1 MLCVFE
7 NCDKKVLS
15 RMLCQRHYYFARRKY
30 KNIDKYP
37 LLEVKTP
44 IERFNGMYKVV
55 KSGCWEWRKI
65 SVDKKGYGRFVSEVG
80 KFAHRFSYHYHKG
93 KLDPKLTI
101 DHLCRNKRCVNPD
114 HLEQV
119 TQRENVLRGTADAA
133 KNVLKTHCKRGH
145 KLSGK
150 NLFVKKSKNGH
161 RKRYCME
168 CKRLT
173 NRLSYHR
180 LKNKKEAREK
190 TLAQMSREELRLLGL
205 GGE

>member
-1 MLCVFE
+1 MLCE
-7 NCDKKVLS
+7 NQNCDKKAIS
-15 RMLCQRHYYFARRKY
+15 RMLCQKHYDLARRRH
-30 KNIDKYP
+30 KNLDSYP
-37 LLEVKTP
+37 LLEIKTP

-55 KSGCWEWRKI
+55 KSGCWEWRKT
-65 SVDKKGYGRFVSEVG
+65 SMDKRGYGRFRSEVG
-80 KFAHRFSYHYHKG
+80 RLAHRFSYHHFKG

-101 DHLCRNKRCVNPD
+101 DHLCCNKRCVNPA

-180 LKNKKEAREK
+180 LKNDNKEPNETTK
-190 TLAQMSREELRLLGL
+190 
-205 GGE
+205 